1 MSKKSFVD
9 LINLL
14 KKENYNFKLFQAE
27 TTGNFL
33 PEDSDWNYKDV
44 VHAKFVHS
52 GLSTVQACALDDVTS
67 SINLQKLPFFGLTI
81 PLVCIMY
88 EQSRFNQIYFT
99 SFGPYIFLVNTTS

>member
-1 MSKKSFVD
+1 M
-9 LINLL
+9 LILCLL

-52 GLSTVQACALDDVTS
+52 GLSTVQACALDDVTGL
-67 SINLQKLPFFGLTI
+67 INLQKLPFFGLTI
-81 PLVCIMY
+81 LGL
-88 EQSRFNQIYFT
+88 YFVVFS
-99 SFGPYIFLVNTTS
+99 SFAIKLLFFI